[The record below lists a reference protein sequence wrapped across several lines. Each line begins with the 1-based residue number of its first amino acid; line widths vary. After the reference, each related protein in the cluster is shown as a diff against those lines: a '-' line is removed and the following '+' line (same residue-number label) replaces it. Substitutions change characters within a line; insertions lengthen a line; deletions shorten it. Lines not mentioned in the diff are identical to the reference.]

1 MHLLRWLHL
10 IARATRSNLPLRL
23 VWGTSVF
30 YLCGGGYYASE
41 MMVSLMTAAACPEEH
56 R

>member
-1 MHLLRWLHL
+1 MAQAIHPK
-10 IARATRSNLPLRL
+10 LPLRL
-23 VWGTSVF
+23 VWGTSVL

-41 MMVSLMTAAACPEEH
+41 MMVSLMTAAACHEEH